1 MRLSLGRRL
10 LVSSCSEK
18 KQLHESL
25 TNDDGLTS
33 DLTGINTSPRLV
45 TYFVVGREEKQEP
58 LYGQR
63 EV

>member
-1 MRLSLGRRL
+1 MKLSLGWRL
-10 LVSSCSEK
+10 LVSSYREK

-45 TYFVVGREEKQEP
+45 TYFVVDREEKQEP